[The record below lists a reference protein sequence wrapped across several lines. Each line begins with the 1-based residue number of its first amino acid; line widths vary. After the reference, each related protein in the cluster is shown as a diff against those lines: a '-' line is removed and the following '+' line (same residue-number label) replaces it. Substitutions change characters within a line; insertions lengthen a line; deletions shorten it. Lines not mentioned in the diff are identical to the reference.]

1 MGAVDDD
8 TTLVTMVRDLQL
20 ADDIP
25 SDPALC
31 DDVPMDIVCT
41 PTRTL
46 RIDMPLPK
54 PSGVNWDKLSPEEE
68 SQKLMRKGHQQKSHT
83 KAKRDAMHD

>member
-68 SQKLMRKGHQQKSHT
+68 SQKLMRKGHQQKSHA
-83 KAKRDAMHD
+83 KARRDMMHD